1 MQNSLYCSLYS
12 KFFLKMKKE
21 LEWYRRGKGISILE
35 EICLDEPQSELA
47 CLSHSRKVEKVL
59 RRYKE
64 KWVEKLLRKVQAWE
78 KVFDSILSIQD
89 VDIEDSIIELVDG
102 DILVEEV
109 VSYAR

>member
-1 MQNSLYCSLYS
+1 
-12 KFFLKMKKE
+12 MKKE